1 MTREEYLRREYAGRM
16 NKAMDYAYANLGR
29 DFELAEMADAA
40 CFSRYHF
47 HRMFSAFSGETP
59 GEFLRRIRLAKAA
72 GLLRDDP
79 RRDVTAVAMDSGFS
93 SPSVFSRAFKDRF
106 GVSPSAFRAADEA
119 KLASILKAAGLAR
132 SKPSQTPGNDGQ
144 AEGNEGHAPG
154 GYLPYAEPI
163 LDVRWRKDMA
173 KLEYKVELKDLPAM
187 TVAYARHVGAYNLIG
202 EAFGR
207 LYRWAGPR
215 GFIGPETMHLAC
227 YHDDPDLTPPEKLR
241 SSACISV
248 AAGTPTDGDIGSMQI
263 PGGLFAVAH
272 FEIDQ
277 SQFGEA
283 WTALMGEWLPS
294 SGYQAD
300 DRLCYELYLNDHE
313 KHPER
318 KFIVDI
324 CQPVKPL

>member
-16 NKAMDYAYANLGR
+16 NKAMDYAYAKLGS
-29 DFELAEMADAA
+29 DFELSEMADAA

-47 HRMFSAFSGETP
+47 HRMFTAFTGETP

-93 SPSVFSRAFKDRF
+93 SPSAFSRAFKERF
-106 GVSPSAFRAADEA
+106 CVSPSAFRDADEPC
-119 KLASILKAAGLAR
+119 LAAILKAAGLAR
-132 SKPSQTPGNDGQ
+132 SKPSQASGNDGQ
-144 AEGNEGHAPG
+144 AAGNERHAPG
-154 GYLPYAEPI
+154 GRAPYDEPI
-163 LDVRWRKDMA
+163 LDGRRRNDMA
-173 KLEYKVELKDLPAM
+173 KLEYKVEVKELPAM
-187 TVAYARHVGAYNLIG
+187 TAAYARHVGAYNLIG

-207 LYRWAGPR
+207 LYQWAGPR
-215 GFIGPETMHLAC
+215 GHIGPETMHLAC
-227 YHDDPDLTPPEKLR
+227 YHDDPDLTPPDKLR

-248 AAGTPTDGDIGSMQI
+248 APGTPTDGDIGSMQI
-263 PGGLFAVAH
+263 PGGLFAVGH

-277 SQFGEA
+277 TQFGEA

-300 DRLCYELYLNDHE
+300 DRMCYELYLNDHE
-313 KHPER
+313 KHPQR
-318 KFIVDI
+318 KFIVEI
-324 CQPVKPL
+324 CQPVKPM

>member
-29 DFELAEMADAA
+29 DFELSDLADAA

-47 HRMFSAFSGETP
+47 HRMFSAFTGETP

-79 RRDVTAVAMDSGFS
+79 RRDVTAVAMDAGFS
-93 SPSVFSRAFKDRF
+93 SPSVFSRAFKERF
-106 GVSPSAFRAADEA
+106 GVSPSAFRDADEA
-119 KLASILKAAGLAR
+119 GLAAILKAAGLAR
-132 SKPSQTPGNDGQ
+132 SKPSQTPGKRGQ
-144 AEGNEGHAPG
+144 AGGNGRHAPG
-154 GYLPYAEPI
+154 GLAPYDEPI
-163 LDVRWRKDMA
+163 LDGRRRNDMT
-173 KLEYKVELKDLPAM
+173 KLEYQVEVKDLPEM

-202 EAFGR
+202 ETFSR

-215 GFIGPETMHLAC
+215 GLIRPETMHLAC
-227 YHDDPDLTPPEKLR
+227 YHDDPDLTPPDKLR

-248 AAGTPTDGDIGSMQI
+248 AAGTPTDGDIGSMKV
-263 PGGLFAVAH
+263 PGGLFAVGH

-277 SQFGEA
+277 TQFGEA
-283 WTALMGEWLPS
+283 WNALMGEWLPS

-300 DRLCYELYLNDHE
+300 DRMCYELYLNDHE
-313 KHPER
+313 KHPQR

-324 CQPVKPL
+324 CQPVKPM